1 MVDKKSLGH
10 TVHVVIHSSFILSSY
25 FGCSLFQ
32 RSKSGKSQDKE
43 KPVVAFLQPF
53 CGFQH
58 ILEGPEVNCGDFEC
72 DLDAIL
78 NMLLVVKIR
87 RLPEMVIEWG
97 RTKKGKLTMI
107 DLIGQNWR

>member
-1 MVDKKSLGH
+1 M
-10 TVHVVIHSSFILSSY
+10 
-25 FGCSLFQ
+25 
-32 RSKSGKSQDKE
+32 
-43 KPVVAFLQPF
+43 VAFLQPF

-87 RLPEMVIEWG
+87 RLPEIAIGWG

>member
-1 MVDKKSLGH
+1 M
-10 TVHVVIHSSFILSSY
+10 I
-25 FGCSLFQ
+25 
-32 RSKSGKSQDKE
+32 KSGKSQDKE
-43 KPVVAFLQPF
+43 KPVVTFLQPF

-87 RLPEMVIEWG
+87 RLPEIAIGWG
-97 RTKKGKLTMI
+97 EDKEG
-107 DLIGQNWR
+107 